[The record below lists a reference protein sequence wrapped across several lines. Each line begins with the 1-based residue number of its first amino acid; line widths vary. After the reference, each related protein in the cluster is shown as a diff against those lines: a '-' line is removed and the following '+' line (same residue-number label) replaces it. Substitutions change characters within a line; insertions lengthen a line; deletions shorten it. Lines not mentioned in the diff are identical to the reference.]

1 MICGSSSFPPYFAT
15 LVPSQI
21 GVKMGK
27 PSVKPAK
34 TANIGTV
41 QTQSARQ
48 LLHFETVQPRHLL
61 SAPLALKFGNIMSIG
76 LEATLRKF
84 TFNPTRYVL
93 RTSNQTLK
101 ECNVKKSILFGALL
115 TSSLLV
121 SPLMVSSPA
130 NAQSN
135 WPLLGGKTTNSS
147 NNSQGLTMDPVR
159 GVLTLAPLLERTTP
173 AVVNISVA
181 STVKIPKNP
190 FAGNQMSDEF
200 LERFFG
206 ERGNPFRNNEDEDGE
221 RTMRSA
227 GSGVIINARKGYVLT
242 NNHVIDKADE
252 ITITLTD
259 RRQVTA
265 EVVGTDPKTDIA
277 LLKIDLPDLI
287 QVNLANSDQVKI
299 GDYVIAI
306 GNSFGIGQTVTTGI
320 VSALGRSSFS
330 RGDLYQNYI
339 QTDAAINQ
347 GNSGG
352 ALINSKGELIGINS
366 AILSRSGG
374 SNGIGFAVP
383 ANMISG
389 IMNQLISYGEVR
401 RGRIGVGIQDIT
413 PTLQEAMGLDSRDGA
428 LIRQVE
434 DDSPADKA
442 GLKVGDV
449 IVEFNGQEI
458 LDSDDIRNAVGA
470 VERGSRAK
478 ISYIRDGKK
487 RTTKITVEA
496 APGDEDTSA
505 NTTDSDTSS
514 GPASLDAFDG
524 AVLANIPKDSEASGG
539 LDGVLV
545 TKVRRGSDAWEAGLR
560 KGDIIRAVNNTDI
573 KNLTEFK
580 KQIAKKDGA
589 MFLSV
594 ERGRNRIF
602 IAVR

>member
-1 MICGSSSFPPYFAT
+1 MKKTIIVSALLASSI
-15 LVPSQI
+15 LV
-21 GVKMGK
+21 
-27 PSVKPAK
+27 
-34 TANIGTV
+34 
-41 QTQSARQ
+41 
-48 LLHFETVQPRHLL
+48 
-61 SAPLALKFGNIMSIG
+61 APLF
-76 LEATLRKF
+76 
-84 TFNPTRYVL
+84 
-93 RTSNQTLK
+93 
-101 ECNVKKSILFGALL
+101 
-115 TSSLLV
+115 
-121 SPLMVSSPA
+121 VSSHA

-135 WPLLGGKTTNSS
+135 WPLLGGKANS
-147 NNSQGLTMDPVR
+147 NQGLTIDPAR

-173 AVVNISVA
+173 AVVNISVS

-190 FAGNQMSDEF
+190 FAGQNLDNEF
-200 LERFFG
+200 MERFFG
-206 ERGNPFRNNEDEDGE
+206 ERGNPFRNNENGDNEDAENAE

-227 GSGVIINARKGYVLT
+227 GSGVIINGPKGYVLT
-242 NNHVIDKADE
+242 NHHVIAKADE

-265 EVVGTDPKTDIA
+265 EVIGTDPKTDIA
-277 LLKIDLPDLI
+277 LLKIDLPGLT
-287 QVNLANSDQVKI
+287 QVNLANSDQVKV

-320 VSALGRSSFS
+320 VSALGRSSFA

-389 IMNQLISYGEVR
+389 IMDQLISYGEVR
-401 RGRIGVGIQDIT
+401 RGRIGVGIQDIS

-428 LIRQVE
+428 LVRQVE

-470 VERGSRAK
+470 VERGTRAK
-478 ISYIRDGKK
+478 ISYIRDGKI
-487 RTTKITVEA
+487 RTTKINVEA
-496 APGDEDTSA
+496 APDDEDTDATATDDTESG
-505 NTTDSDTSS
+505 TT
-514 GPASLDAFDG
+514 PASVDAFDG
-524 AVLANIPKDSEASGG
+524 AILTNIPTDSEASGG
-539 LDGVLV
+539 TDGVLV

-560 KGDIIRAVNNTDI
+560 KDDIIRAVNNKDI
-573 KNLTEFK
+573 KDLTAFK
-580 KQIAKKDGA
+580 RQIAKKDGA

-594 ERGRNRIF
+594 QRGRNRIF
-602 IAVR
+602 VAVR